1 LLFFDNFDYFYQIII
16 SHLLIKRLIIYFI
29 FNHFHILM
37 NSRRLSRTGIPCICI
52 IIYLIYRFPIDVNTL
67 SNYISN
73 LFVTCTR
80 SNCVFILI
88 LCIFDSLVSNMHF
101 ESLLFHFLNGPLIF
115 FLLLSNI
122 SKHTFFNKSFHEFEL
137 VWVTLTEGSLLIYQ
151 TFELG
156 CLQIVESVWCF
167 GQMLFYLTMQRFK
180 LVLKVSKEIGD
191 FKVNWS
197 NYMLSPTDFFSR

>member
-1 LLFFDNFDYFYQIII
+1 MLLFDNLNYFYQIII

-37 NSRRLSRTGIPCICI
+37 NSRGLSRTGIPCICI
-52 IIYLIYRFPIDVNTL
+52 IIYLIYRFPININTL

-73 LFVTCTR
+73 LFIASTR

-88 LCIFDSLVSNMHF
+88 LCIFDDLVGNMHF
-101 ESLLFHFLNGPLIF
+101 EPLLFHFLYSPLIL
-115 FLLLSNI
+115 FLLFSNI
-122 SKHTFFNKSFHEFEL
+122 GKHAFLNKSFHDFEL
-137 VWVTLTEGSLLIYQ
+137 VWVTLTEGRLLIYQ

-156 CLQIVESVWCF
+156 CLQIVESVWCLS
-167 GQMLFYLTMQRFK
+167 QMLFYLTMQRFK

-197 NYMLSPTDFFSR
+197 NYMVSPTDFFSR